1 LTEELLKVEG
11 LRKYYPVLGGLLKR
25 KVGEVKAVDGAD
37 FSISTGKTL
46 GLVGESGSGKTTV
59 GKVIARLYP
68 PTSGTIKFKG
78 TDIGKLS
85 ERAFRPF
92 RPKIQMVFQDP
103 TSSLNPRR
111 RIKDLMLDPLRANR
125 IGTEDERRRR
135 IMTLLELVGL
145 PAEYA
150 YRYPHMLSGGQKQ
163 RIGIARAIVSSPDLI
178 VLDEPTSALDV
189 SVQAQIV
196 ELLQKIQK
204 ELNLTYIFISHNII
218 LVRNVADEIVVMYLG
233 RVMERGPA
241 SEVFAS
247 PKHPY
252 TISLLSS
259 IPTLTDEEADILP
272 DKIPL
277 TGETPSPMNIPPGCR
292 FASRCP
298 YVMDICKTVEPEL
311 VLVGQQ
317 EVRCH
322 LFPGQSSSTN
332 Q

>member
-1 LTEELLKVEG
+1 LTDNLVEVEG
-11 LRKYYPVLGGLLKR
+11 LRKYFPVLGGLLKR
-25 KVGEVKAVDGAD
+25 KVGEIKAVDGVD
-37 FSISTGKTL
+37 FSIATGKTL

-59 GKVIARLYP
+59 GKVIARLYL
-68 PTSGTIKFKG
+68 PTEGSVKFEG

-85 ERAFRPF
+85 DRAFKPF

-111 RIKDLMLDPLRANR
+111 RIKDLLLDPLRANN
-125 IGTEDERRRR
+125 IGNEDQRRRT
-135 IMTLLELVGL
+135 IMGLLELVGL

-163 RIGIARAIVSSPDLI
+163 RIGIARAIVSNPDLI

-196 ELLQKIQK
+196 ELLQTIQK
-204 ELNLTYIFISHNII
+204 ELNLTYVFISHNVI

-241 SEVFAS
+241 NEMFTA

-298 YVMDICKTVEPEL
+298 YVMNICKTVEPEL
-311 VLVGQQ
+311 VLVGGQ

-322 LFPGQSSSTN
+322 LFPGQEASTKN
-332 Q
+332 